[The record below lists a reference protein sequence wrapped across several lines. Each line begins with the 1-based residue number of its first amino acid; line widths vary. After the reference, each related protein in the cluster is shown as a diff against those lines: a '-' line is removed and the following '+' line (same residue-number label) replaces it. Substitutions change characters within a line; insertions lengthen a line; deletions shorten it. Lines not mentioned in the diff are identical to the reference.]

1 MRLTLGH
8 GQSMMQGRGPKWTY
22 ILIGLSVV
30 GYILQHTVAS
40 QVGIGIQISGFN
52 LERPLWFL
60 FSFVPLLAFDM
71 PWMFVTSIFLHADL
85 SHLFFNMFSLLIFGI
100 YLERMVGGRLFLI
113 LFFAA
118 GIIGNVGYIVT
129 SGNALIPAIGA
140 SGAIYGVMGT
150 LAVLAPFLLIFVY
163 GILPLPMIIAAGAFA
178 VLDIMGLLVP
188 SGIAHGAHLAG
199 MIVGIGAGL
208 YLRRMRY
215 L

>member
-1 MRLTLGH
+1 MKITLG
-8 GQSMMQGRGPKWTY
+8 QNKSIMQERGPKWTY
-22 ILIGLSVV
+22 ILIGLSVL
-30 GYILQHTVAS
+30 GFILQHTVAS

-71 PWMFVTSIFLHADL
+71 PWMFITSIFLHADL

-100 YLERMVGGRLFLI
+100 YLERMVGSKLFLI

-129 SGNALIPAIGA
+129 SSNALIPAIGA

-150 LAVLAPFLLIFVY
+150 LAVLAPFMLIFVY

-208 YLRRMRY
+208 YLRRMHH

>member
-1 MRLTLGH
+1 MRLTLGR

-22 ILIGLSVV
+22 ILIGLSVL

-129 SGNALIPAIGA
+129 SGNALVPAIGA

-163 GILPLPMIIAAGAFA
+163 GILPLPMIVAAGAFA

>member
-1 MRLTLGH
+1 VKITLG
-8 GQSMMQGRGPKWTY
+8 QNKSMMQVRGPKWTY
-22 ILIGLSVV
+22 ILIGISVL
-30 GYILQHTVAS
+30 GFILQHTVGS

-71 PWMFVTSIFLHADL
+71 PWMFITSIFLHADL

-100 YLERMVGGRLFLI
+100 YLERMVGSKLFLI

-129 SGNALIPAIGA
+129 SSNALIPAIGA

-150 LAVLAPFLLIFVY
+150 LAVLAPFMLIFVY

-208 YLRRMRY
+208 YLRRIRY

>member
-1 MRLTLGH
+1 
-8 GQSMMQGRGPKWTY
+8 MQGKGPKWTFV
-22 ILIGLSVV
+22 LIGISVL
-30 GYILQHTVAS
+30 GYVLQHTIAS
-40 QVGIGIQISGFN
+40 QVGIGIQLNGINF
-52 LERPLWFL
+52 ERPLWFL

-100 YLERMVGGRLFLI
+100 YLERMIGGKLFLI

-118 GIIGNVGYIVT
+118 GVIGNVGYILT
-129 SGNALIPAIGA
+129 SSNALVPAIGA

-163 GILPLPMIIAAGAFA
+163 GILPLPMIIAAGAYA
-178 VLDIMGLLVP
+178 ALDIMGLLIP

-199 MIVGIGAGL
+199 MVVGIVAGL
-208 YLRRMRY
+208 YLRRIRY
-215 L
+215 R

>member
-1 MRLTLGH
+1 
-8 GQSMMQGRGPKWTY
+8 MMQEKGPKWTY
-22 ILIGLSVV
+22 ILIGISVV
-30 GYILQHTVAS
+30 GYILQHTIAS
-40 QVGIGIQISGFN
+40 QVGIGIQLNGVN

-85 SHLFFNMFSLLIFGI
+85 SHLFFNMFSLLIFGM
-100 YLERMVGGRLFLI
+100 YLERMVGRKLFLI
-113 LFFAA
+113 LFFVA
-118 GIIGNVGYIVT
+118 GIIGNFGYILT
-129 SGNALIPAIGA
+129 SSNALIPAIGA

-150 LAVLAPFLLIFVY
+150 LAVLAPFLLIFIY
-163 GILPLPMIIAAGAFA
+163 GIIPLPMIVAAGAFA

-208 YLRRMRY
+208 YLRRVRY
-215 L
+215 H

>member
-1 MRLTLGH
+1 
-8 GQSMMQGRGPKWTY
+8 MQEKGPKWTY
-22 ILIGLSVV
+22 ILIGISVV

-40 QVGIGIQISGFN
+40 QVGIGIQLNGIN

-85 SHLFFNMFSLLIFGI
+85 SHLFFNMISLLIFGM
-100 YLERMVGGRLFLI
+100 YLERMVGRRLFLI
-113 LFFAA
+113 LFFVA
-118 GIIGNVGYIVT
+118 GIIGNVGYILT
-129 SGNALIPAIGA
+129 SSNALIPAIGA

-150 LAVLAPFLLIFVY
+150 LAVLAPFLLIFIY
-163 GILPLPMIIAAGAFA
+163 GIIPLPMIIAAGAIA

-208 YLRRMRY
+208 YLRRIRY
-215 L
+215 S